1 MFLDCLPHSKKTW
14 RYKTLSDL
22 QSAINE
28 NKKTGCYGCAGVLVR
43 LNADFVRRIFCSAK
57 DARLRITPCPGD
69 VIQPAMAIFACRLEE
84 VRDPDDVR
92 VSSRELLNTIY
103 VDLEKNWHVY
113 VLLPNRKVVAVELS
127 CGNYVTT
134 LCRRNLTDQEARQK
148 AEPYYMGDM
157 KIAGGS
163 GDHDTNADVLEAMP
177 YTGERYMPNKAGLV
191 AAGPE
196 EEDER
201 GKGESSADL
210 LSVLSSFLEND
221 DKKKRKRKRGKV
233 VDKEGE
239 DNFAQKIAKESQALQ
254 YGLAEERRE
263 EIRRQACQNM
273 TEYDVYVDAGA
284 KEGHPCAK
292 KLRKK
297 LDLARDTD
305 QPSPDVGVKDL
316 LAVKHMATTL
326 NAHVEELY
334 ATGSSSSTL
343 RNCPNSMVSAIV
355 WVNRTNWLRVIGEQ
369 TPTVTSVFIPPTPKA
384 LGITRR
390 RVSFDMFVNKL
401 LVNFLHNYQVEKV
414 PSSKRTYF
422 LQPVRDDN
430 DEAVRNKDLSFIGT
444 LLLTLENRV
453 RVNRVVPPVVEFAT
467 SGTFF
472 TTNYFSDK
480 LVEYTDYDP
489 RLSAVF
495 CRAMSKHFKFSLAF
509 SKKILSYDPLRRQE
523 EEEAELNVLWYL
535 RANDYHSGKMV
546 LAPRV
551 VDDDKI
557 KDIEAKCRDVGQ
569 RMRAGLRHVHVKAGQ
584 YKETVRHVGTLIK
597 DSHRFV
603 HAVVRRQNDVVL
615 MLLSSPMLSS
625 QYRVTF
631 RKNEAY
637 MAAAE
642 TLDEFDIYMSCL

>member
-1 MFLDCLPHSKKTW
+1 MPHSKKTW
-14 RYKTLSDL
+14 RYKTLSEL

-28 NKKTGCYGCAGVLVR
+28 DQKSGYYGCAGVLVR
-43 LNADFVRRIFCSAK
+43 LHADFVRRIFSLAK
-57 DARLRITPCPGD
+57 DVRLRITPCPGD

-84 VRDPDDVR
+84 VTDPDDVR

-113 VLLPNRKVVAVELS
+113 ILLPNRKVVAVELS

-157 KIAGGS
+157 KIAGGG
-163 GDHDTNADVLEAMP
+163 GDDHTNADVLEAMA
-177 YTGERYMPNKAGLV
+177 YTGERYMANKAGLV
-191 AAGPE
+191 AAGPKE
-196 EEDER
+196 KD
-201 GKGESSADL
+201 GGEGASSADL
-210 LSVLSSFLEND
+210 LSVLSSFLDND
-221 DKKKRKRKRGKV
+221 DKKKRKRKRGER
-233 VDKEGE
+233 VDEEDE
-239 DNFAQKIAKESQALQ
+239 DNFAQKIAEESQALQ

-273 TEYDVYVDAGA
+273 NQYDVYVDAGA
-284 KEGHPCAK
+284 KEGDPCAK

-297 LDLARDTD
+297 LDQARDTD
-305 QPSPDVGVKDL
+305 QRSPDVGVKDL

-326 NAHVEELY
+326 NAHIEELY
-334 ATGSSSSTL
+334 ATGSSSTTL
-343 RNCPNSMVSAIV
+343 RHCPNSMVSAVV

-369 TPTVTSVFIPPTPKA
+369 TPTVASVFIPPTPKA

-390 RVSFDMFVNKL
+390 RVSLDMFVNKL
-401 LVNFLHNYQVEKV
+401 LVNFLHNYQVENV
-414 PSSKRTYF
+414 PSPKGTYF
-422 LQPVRDDN
+422 LQPFLDEN
-430 DEAVRNKDLSFIGT
+430 DEAVRNKDLSLIGT

-472 TTNYFSDK
+472 TTNYLSDK

-495 CRAMSKHFKFSLAF
+495 CRAMSKHFKFSLTF
-509 SKKILSYDPLRRQE
+509 SEKILSYDPLRRQE

-535 RANDYHSGKMV
+535 TANDYRSGKMV

-551 VDDDKI
+551 VDVDKI

-584 YKETVRHVGTLIK
+584 YKETVRHVGTLMK

-603 HAVVRRQNDVVL
+603 HAVVRRQNDVVV

-631 RKNEAY
+631 RKNEAF

-642 TLDEFDIYMSCL
+642 TLDEFAIYMSCL